1 MSIRATTA
9 TALSD
14 APGPR
19 ARRRHRTASI
29 ISIVVIAAF
38 LTWAIRTF
46 QAEGQFEW
54 DLWQPLFTTDGLR
67 FLWGGLGNTL
77 KAAAAA
83 SVLSLTF
90 GLLLA
95 VGRLADTRPVR
106 WLAST
111 YVESAR
117 VIPLLILV
125 LVIDRL
131 AFRTEATRSLAGF
144 WALVIALTLYNAAV
158 LAEVFRAGVR
168 SLPRGQREAG
178 LTVGLTNWQTMR
190 IVQLPQAIRL
200 MLPAIVNQ
208 IVTILMDTSL
218 GQFIAYP
225 ELLRRGGIFGEARRF
240 GELTKP
246 RNALQAYIVTGAIYV
261 IICFAISRISR
272 YLEHR
277 PPKKAPTMAGGA
289 AAEAQTAGDL
299 LAIEA

>member
-1 MSIRATTA
+1 MPIATT
-9 TALSD
+9 LSD

-19 ARRRHRTASI
+19 ARRRHRIATV
-29 ISIVVIAAF
+29 ISVIAIAAF
-38 LTWAIRTF
+38 AAWAIVRF
-46 QAEGQFEW
+46 ADRGQFDW
-54 DLWQPLFTTDGLR
+54 DLWQPLFTADGLR
-67 FLWGGLGNTL
+67 FLWGGLVNTL
-77 KAAAAA
+77 KAAGAA
-83 SVLSLTF
+83 SVLSLAL

-106 WLAST
+106 WLAGS
-111 YVESAR
+111 YVETAR

-131 AFRTEATRSLAGF
+131 TFRTEATRSLAGF
-144 WALVIALTLYNAAV
+144 WALVIALTVYNAAV

-168 SLPRGQREAG
+168 SLPAGQREAG

-208 IVTILMDTSL
+208 VVTILMDTSL

-240 GELTKP
+240 GELAKP

-261 IICFAISRISR
+261 LICFAISRISR

-277 PPKKAPTMAGGA
+277 PAKKAARPTGSS
-289 AAEAQTAGDL
+289 AAEAQTSSEL
-299 LAIEA
+299 LALDA